1 MTVPLRFVNNPWKI
15 EERNLCFVNAPTQ
28 VFLNLELTKKH
39 FLGKSLSDLAK
50 KPISAEIKRLLGCNP
65 RSVESL
71 KELRRLVGISR
82 GKRYTALVHRRTLMS
97 SLPFCLIPLEERETN
112 IYLVNFQTVLNLLQL
127 ILPLQMRSV
136 TMDIFTLQVLS
147 KMI

>member
-1 MTVPLRFVNNPWKI
+1 
-15 EERNLCFVNAPTQ
+15 
-28 VFLNLELTKKH
+28 
-39 FLGKSLSDLAK
+39 
-50 KPISAEIKRLLGCNP
+50 
-65 RSVESL
+65 
-71 KELRRLVGISR
+71 
-82 GKRYTALVHRRTLMS
+82 MS

-136 TMDIFTLQVLS
+136 LMDIFTPQVVS